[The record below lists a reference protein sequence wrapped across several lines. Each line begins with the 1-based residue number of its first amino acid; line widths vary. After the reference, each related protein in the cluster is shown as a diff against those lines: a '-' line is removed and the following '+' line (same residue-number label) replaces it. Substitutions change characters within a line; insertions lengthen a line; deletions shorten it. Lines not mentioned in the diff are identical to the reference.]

1 MTKQRQ
7 VVGDTVLLAS
17 SGHSPM
23 SPDRRGEVVDI
34 LGGSGDTTYVVRWP
48 DGRLSCLPQTVV
60 RPARGPDSSSS
71 GGSSGALSR

>member
-1 MTKQRQ
+1 MKQRQ

-23 SPDRRGEVVDI
+23 SPDRSGEVIEI

-48 DGRLSCLPQTVV
+48 DGRLSFVPPTVV
-60 RPARGPDSSSS
+60 RLGRGRDSSSS
-71 GGSSGALSR
+71 CG

>member
-23 SPDRRGEVVDI
+23 SPDRRGEVIEI

-48 DGRLSCLPQTVV
+48 DGRLSFVPPTVV
-60 RPARGPDSSSS
+60 RLGRGPDSSSP
-71 GGSSGALSR
+71 